1 VAAFVRGLQSQGVAA
16 CAKHFPGHGDTAQD
30 SHLEL
35 PTVTADLG
43 PHLAPFRAAIEAGVR
58 SIMTAHIRVPALD
71 DAPATLSRRVL
82 HDLLREE
89 LGFEGLVITD
99 ALEMRAVSATVG
111 MEEGAVRALAAGAD
125 ALCVGHDVDEDLV
138 ARIHTAV
145 LDAVREG
152 RLTEERVA
160 EAADRNA
167 RTWADGGAGAPDPD
181 IGLAAARR
189 AVHVEGDVSA
199 EEAPLVVEL
208 RPRANIAAGRAR
220 HSLGDLLAAETV
232 LVEEGGEPPRVGQ
245 RQLVLVV
252 RDAARHDWMRAT
264 AEALLADARRPVVV
278 ELGLPGWRP
287 AGVGYIATFGG
298 GRVNLEAAADHLRAR
313 VPASQPSK

>member
-1 VAAFVRGLQSQGVAA
+1 
-16 CAKHFPGHGDTAQD
+16 
-30 SHLEL
+30 
-35 PTVTADLG
+35 VTADLE
-43 PHLAPFRAAIEAGVR
+43 PHLAPFRAAIDAGVR
-58 SIMTAHIRVPALD
+58 SIMTAHIVVPALD
-71 DAPATLSRRVL
+71 NAPATLSRRVL

-89 LGFEGLVITD
+89 LGFDGLVITD

-125 ALCVGHDVDEDLV
+125 ALCLGHDVDEDLV
-138 ARIHTAV
+138 MRIHTAL
-145 LDAVREG
+145 LDAVRDG
-152 RLTEERVA
+152 RLTEERFA
-160 EAADRNA
+160 EAAERNA
-167 RTWADGGAGAPDPD
+167 RTWTDGHAVAPDPD

-189 AVHVEGDVSA
+189 AVQVEGEVSVD
-199 EEAPLVVEL
+199 EAPLVVEL

-220 HSLGDLLAAETV
+220 HSLGDLLAAETAV
-232 LVEEGGEPPRVGQ
+232 VEEGGEPPSVGD

-264 AEALLADARRPVVV
+264 AEALLADERRPVVV

-287 AGVGYIATFGG
+287 AGRGYIATYGG
-298 GRVNLEAAADHLRAR
+298 GRVNLDAALEHLRPR

>member
-1 VAAFVRGLQSQGVAA
+1 
-16 CAKHFPGHGDTAQD
+16 
-30 SHLEL
+30 
-35 PTVTADLG
+35 
-43 PHLAPFRAAIEAGVR
+43 
-58 SIMTAHIRVPALD
+58 VPALD

-99 ALEMRAVSATVG
+99 ALEMRAVSAAVG

-287 AGVGYIATFGG
+287 AGAGYIATFGG